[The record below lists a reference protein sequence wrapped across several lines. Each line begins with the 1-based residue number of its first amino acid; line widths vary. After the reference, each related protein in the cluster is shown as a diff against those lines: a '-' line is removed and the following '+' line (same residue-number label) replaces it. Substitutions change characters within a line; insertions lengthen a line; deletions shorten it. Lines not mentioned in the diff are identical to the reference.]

1 MLGNKRR
8 DIDADGIGGNGA
20 QDEVFLGT
28 AFELDMNGEA
38 VLKGMG
44 MEAWHD
50 VEKNIGRHGKAG
62 IAAHLME

>member
-1 MLGNKRR
+1 MQEGFVIVQPLGKGALGNKRR

-38 VLKGMG
+38 V
-44 MEAWHD
+44 
-50 VEKNIGRHGKAG
+50 
-62 IAAHLME
+62 